1 MMPSR
6 ALVLGIFALTT
17 TLSPCRGEF
26 DVKADHIGSY
36 GINVYQSYGP
46 NGQYTME
53 FDGDELLYV
62 DLGKKET
69 IWRIPEFAQ
78 LRSFDPQS
86 GLQEIATAKFNLDI
100 MIKRSNSTPTTNDIP
115 EVTVFPKA
123 PVLLGQPNTL
133 VCFVDK
139 IFPPVVNITWLR
151 NSESVTETV
160 YETSFI
166 SNRDHSFH
174 KMSYLTFIP
183 SDDDVYDCKVEHWGL
198 EEPALKHW
206 EPKVPA
212 PMSELT
218 ETVVCALGLSVG
230 IVGIVVGTIFII
242 QGLRSGG
249 SSRHP
254 GPL

>member
-1 MMPSR
+1 
-6 ALVLGIFALTT
+6 AT
-17 TLSPCRGEF
+17 
-26 DVKADHIGSY
+26 HIQATS
-36 GINVYQSYGP
+36 
-46 NGQYTME
+46 
-53 FDGDELLYV
+53 F
-62 DLGKKET
+62 
-69 IWRIPEFAQ
+69 PEV
-78 LRSFDPQS
+78 
-86 GLQEIATAKFNLDI
+86 
-100 MIKRSNSTPTTNDIP
+100 P

-133 VCFVDK
+133 VCLVDK

-151 NSESVTETV
+151 NSKSVTDGT

-166 SNRDHSFH
+166 SNSDHSFQ

-183 SDDDVYDCKVEHWGL
+183 SDGDVYDCKVEHWGL

-212 PMSELT
+212 PVSELT
-218 ETVVCALGLSVG
+218 ETVLCALGLSVG
-230 IVGIVVGTIFII
+230 IVGIVLGTVFII